1 MAFIESGIISSCASI
16 SSIREMISSLN
27 SEIMDFDF
35 LCNWNKFC
43 NTKKRLIPQLPAS
56 DVSAPRNAKTAKI
69 KAYLFEV
76 FIKFDIDTW
85 CFGGKIMSE
94 FEIDGKTF
102 DTEKLDDKQKRIIGL
117 YQKALKNEAE
127 AIADL
132 ELARA
137 SRIEV
142 GRKLKEEVIDKEEG
156 LDKK

>member
-1 MAFIESGIISSCASI
+1 
-16 SSIREMISSLN
+16 
-27 SEIMDFDF
+27 
-35 LCNWNKFC
+35 
-43 NTKKRLIPQLPAS
+43 
-56 DVSAPRNAKTAKI
+56 
-69 KAYLFEV
+69 
-76 FIKFDIDTW
+76 
-85 CFGGKIMSE
+85 MSE

-142 GRKLKEEVIDKEEG
+142 GRKLKEEVIDKEEVV
-156 LDKK
+156 DKK